1 MKKILLVLFLILI
14 IGSTVNAV
22 TLHETITSN
31 QIATGT
37 TLKKYV
43 RFTDKGW
50 LNINVL
56 EVDLTDR
63 YTDITLLTPSTGVGK
78 TQNLKAMATNIT
90 DNCVAAING
99 DFFAASSG
107 KGHSMGIA
115 INNNEIIS
123 SSYSGNLESDSFATF
138 MLDEDY
144 SPLYEF
150 VSNKITLTSKKTRES
165 IEISEINKYPDYYN
179 IPAVYTSAWGTYS
192 IGSTDDLPMTEIV
205 VKNNKVS
212 EIRINEPAVEIPNNG
227 YVISATGDGAEFL
240 KNNFKKGT
248 KVELDIETSID
259 IDDIE
264 FAISGGAQ
272 LINDGKIPDKF
283 SSNIS
288 GTHPRTAIG
297 TSKDGETLYLVT
309 VDGRQQS
316 SVGMTQQE
324 LAEFLLDIEV
334 YNAINLDGGGST
346 TMLARKLGDTTLSTI
361 NTPSGGALRAIINGI
376 GIVTTSPSS
385 KKVSNIVIE
394 ISDTN
399 IFKGK
404 EREIIV
410 KAYNKYYEPI
420 EINQEDVEWS
430 YDGVPVT
437 VKDGIL
443 IGDTVG
449 MTMLQAEYKK
459 QKTEI
464 EINILSNPHE
474 LAITPKK
481 STISSG
487 KNVSFKIEAKNKN
500 GYYST
505 LNNDEITWK
514 IESYFDSDGIENKI
528 PKDASLK
535 ENIFTAT
542 TAGDYI
548 ISVSDNDIKTYA
560 LITVSGKIKTIIN
573 DFENINYK
581 FDPYP
586 DEVTGNAEKSNEES
600 HNGNYSCKLS
610 YDFNQDIQIRAA
622 YIEFNDGGIDIPETT
637 TEIGFWVYNASP
649 KDDQIKLKIK
659 DINNTT
665 HLLVVQKGITHEG
678 WQEFKYSLK
687 DISLPAK
694 LTDIYVAQDKID
706 IKSSG
711 YIYIDDLTFYGETTA
726 VSTNTNLPKD
736 IKGIDESQK
745 YVELKDNESFRIA
758 LFDEIKSPNLMI
770 ENLRNKKIINAI
782 NKNSEIAIFTSQK
795 DNSMLTNIE
804 TTKLIYSNYSTTD
817 YKNSKFITI
826 NCLKNGIRN
835 TDSTQWTNLQKDIK
849 NTKQENIFVIMN
861 DTLDNFN
868 DESEKR
874 LFIDVLCE
882 LKRETGKN
890 IWVLHKGNYTDYS
903 MKRGIKYL
911 GINNNTSSP
920 DEILENTNF
929 FLITVNGKE
938 LSYEIKNVFEK

>member
-1 MKKILLVLFLILI
+1 MKKILLVLFLILVMS
-14 IGSTVNAV
+14 STVHAI
-22 TLHETITSN
+22 TLHETVTSN

-37 TLKKYV
+37 TLKKYI

-50 LNINVL
+50 LNIDVL
-56 EVDLTDR
+56 EVDLTDK
-63 YTDITLLTPSTGVGK
+63 YTDITLLTSSNGVGK
-78 TQNLKAMATNIT
+78 TQNLKAMANNIT
-90 DNCVAAING
+90 DNCIAAING

-123 SSYSGNLESDSFATF
+123 SSYSENLKSDSFATF
-138 MLDEDY
+138 LLDEDY

-150 VSNKITLTSKKTRES
+150 VSNKITLTSKKTKES
-165 IEISEINKYPDYYN
+165 IEVSEINKYPDYYN
-179 IPAVYTSAWGTYS
+179 IPAVYTPAWGTHS
-192 IGSTDDLPMTEIV
+192 IGSTENLPMTEIV

-212 EIRINEPAVEIPNNG
+212 EIRINEPATEIPNNG
-227 YVISATGDGAEFL
+227 YVISATGEGAEFL
-240 KNNFKKGT
+240 KNNFKKNT

-272 LINDGKIPDKF
+272 LIKDGEIPNTF

-309 VDGRQQS
+309 VDGRQKS

-361 NTPSGGALRAIINGI
+361 NSPSGGSLRAIINGV
-376 GIVTTSPSS
+376 GILNSSPAS
-385 KKVSNIVIE
+385 KTVSNIVIE
-394 ISDTN
+394 VSDTN

-410 KAYNKYYEPI
+410 KAYNKYFDPI
-420 EINQEDVEWS
+420 EIDQDDVTWT

-443 IGDTVG
+443 TGDTVG
-449 MTMLQAEYKK
+449 MTMLQAQYKK
-459 QKTEI
+459 QKTKI
-464 EINILSNPHE
+464 EINILSDPHE

-505 LNNDEITWK
+505 LNNNEITWK
-514 IESYFDSDGIENKI
+514 IENYFDIDGSENKI
-528 PKDASLK
+528 PKDATIK

-548 ISVSDNDIKTYA
+548 ISVTDNDIKTYA
-560 LITVSGKIKTIIN
+560 LVTVSGKTKTIID

-586 DEVTGNAEKSNEES
+586 DEVTGNAEKSDEES

-610 YDFNQDIQIRAA
+610 YDFNQNVQIRAA
-622 YIEFNDGGIDIPETT
+622 YIEFNDGGIDIPDTT
-637 TEIGFWVYNASP
+637 TEIGFWFYNDSP
-649 KDDQIKLKIK
+649 KDEQIKLKIK
-659 DINNTT
+659 DINNTS
-665 HLLVVQKGITHEG
+665 HLLVVQKGITHNG

-694 LTDIYVAQDKID
+694 LTDIYIAQDKID

-726 VSTNTNLPKD
+726 VSTNTKLPKD

-745 YVELKDNESFRIA
+745 HVELKDDESFRIA
-758 LFDEIKSPNLMI
+758 LFDEIKSAELMI
-770 ENLRNKKIINAI
+770 ENLRNKKIINSI
-782 NKNSEIAIFTSQK
+782 NKNSEIAIFTSQNN
-795 DNSMLTNIE
+795 NSMLANIDVE
-804 TTKLIYSNYSTTD
+804 PINCSNYSKSD
-817 YKNSKFITI
+817 YKNSTFITI

-835 TDSTQWTNLQKDIK
+835 TDSTQWTNLQQDIK
-849 NTKQENIFVIMN
+849 NTKQENIFIIMN

-868 DESEKR
+868 DEAEKR
-874 LFIDVLCE
+874 LLIDVLCE

-911 GINNNTSSP
+911 GINNDTSSP
-920 DEILENTNF
+920 DEILENTNY

-938 LSYEIKNVFEK
+938 LSYEIKNVFK

>member
-22 TLHETITSN
+22 TLHEDVTSN

-50 LNINVL
+50 LNIDIL
-56 EVDLTDR
+56 EIDLTDK
-63 YTDITLLTPSTGVGK
+63 YTDITLLTSSNGVGK
-78 TQNLKAMATNIT
+78 TQNLKTMATNIT
-90 DNCVAAING
+90 DNCIAAING
-99 DFFAASSG
+99 DFFSANAG
-107 KGHSMGIA
+107 KGHSMGLS
-115 INNNEIIS
+115 INNNELIS
-123 SSYSGNLESDSFATF
+123 SSYYGNEETDSFATF
-138 MLDEDY
+138 FLDDEY
-144 SPLYEF
+144 NPLYDF
-150 VSNKITLTSKKTRES
+150 VTNKITLTSKKTKES
-165 IEISEINKYPDYYN
+165 ISVLEINKYHNYYN
-179 IPAVYTSAWGTYS
+179 LPVVYTPAWGTHS
-192 IGSTDDLPMTEIV
+192 IGSTDDPLFTEMIV
-205 VKNNKVS
+205 NNNKVS
-212 EIRINEPAVEIPNNG
+212 EIRINQPAVEIPENG
-227 YVISATGDGAEFL
+227 YVVCSTGEGAEFL
-240 KNNFKKGT
+240 QNNFKVGT
-248 KVELDIETSID
+248 KVELDVETSID

-272 LINDGKIPDKF
+272 LIKNGKIPDKF
-283 SSNIS
+283 SSNIT

-309 VDGRQQS
+309 VDGRQNS

-324 LAEFLLDIEV
+324 LAEFLLDIDV

-346 TMLARKLGDTTLSTI
+346 TMLARKLGDTTLSII
-361 NTPSGGALRAIINGI
+361 NSPSGGSLRAIINGV
-376 GIVTTSPSS
+376 GVLNSSPSS
-385 KKVSNIVIE
+385 KTVSNIVIE
-394 ISDTN
+394 VSDTN
-399 IFKGK
+399 VFKGK
-404 EREIIV
+404 EREITV
-410 KAYNKYYEPI
+410 KAYNKYFDPI
-420 EINQEDVEWS
+420 EIDQDDIEWS
-430 YDGVPVT
+430 YNGVPVT
-437 VKDGIL
+437 VENGIL
-443 IGDTVG
+443 TGDTVG
-449 MTMLQAEYKK
+449 MTMLQAKYKK
-459 QKTEI
+459 IKTEI

-505 LNNDEITWK
+505 LNDDEINWK
-514 IESYFDSDGIENKI
+514 IENYFDVEGIENKI

-535 ENIFTAT
+535 ENTFTAT

-548 ISVSDNDIKTYA
+548 ISVSDKDIKTYA
-560 LITVSGKIKTIIN
+560 LVTVSGKTKTIID
-573 DFENINYK
+573 DFEKVNYK

-586 DEVTGNAEKSNEES
+586 DEVIGSAERTKEES
-600 HNGNYSCKLS
+600 HEGKYSCKLS

-622 YIEFNDGGIDIPETT
+622 YIEFNDDGIDIPETT
-637 TEIGFWVYNASP
+637 TEIGFWVYNDSK
-649 KDDQIKLKIK
+649 KDEQIKLKIK
-659 DINNTT
+659 DVNNNS
-665 HLLVVQKGITHEG
+665 HLIVVQKGITHEG

-687 DISLPAK
+687 DISLPVK
-694 LTDIYVAQDKID
+694 LTDIYIAQDKLD

-726 VSTNTNLPKD
+726 VSSNTKLPKD
-736 IKGIDESQK
+736 IKGIDEAQK
-745 YVELKDNESFRIA
+745 YVELKDEDSFRIS
-758 LFDEIKSPNLMI
+758 LFDEIQSSNLMI
-770 ENLRNKKIINAI
+770 EKLRNKKIINSI
-782 NKNSEIAIFTSQK
+782 NTNSEIVVFTSQN
-795 DNSMLTNIE
+795 DNSMLVNIE
-804 TTKLIYSNYSTTD
+804 SEQINCSNYSKQD
-817 YKNSKFITI
+817 YKNSTFITI

-849 NTKQENIFVIMN
+849 NTKQENIFIIMN

-868 DESEKR
+868 DEAEKR

-882 LKRETGKN
+882 LRRETGKN

-911 GINNNTSSP
+911 GINNETSSP
-920 DEILENTNF
+920 DEILENTNY

-938 LSYEIKNVFEK
+938 LSYEVKNVFK

>member
-1 MKKILLVLFLILI
+1 MKKILLVLFLVLI
-14 IGSTVNAV
+14 ISSTVNAS
-22 TLHETITSN
+22 TLYETVTSN

-50 LNINVL
+50 QNINVL
-56 EVDLTDR
+56 EVDLSDK
-63 YTDITLLTPSTGVGK
+63 YTDIALLTSSNGVGK
-78 TQNLKAMATNIT
+78 TQNLKTMATNIT
-90 DNCVAAING
+90 DNCIAAING

-107 KGHSMGIA
+107 KGHSMGLA

-123 SSYSGNLESDSFATF
+123 SSYYGNLEADSFATF
-138 MLDEDY
+138 LLDEDY

-150 VSNKITLTSKKTRES
+150 VSNKITLTSKKTKES

-179 IPAVYTSAWGTYS
+179 IPAVYTSAWGTHS
-192 IGSTDDLPMTEIV
+192 IGSTEELPMTELVI
-205 VKNNKVS
+205 KNNKVS
-212 EIRINEPAVEIPNNG
+212 EVRINEPAVEIPEKG

-240 KNNFKKGT
+240 KDNFKKGT

-272 LINDGKIPDKF
+272 LIKDGKIPDKF

-297 TSKDGETLYLVT
+297 TSKDDETLYLVT
-309 VDGRQQS
+309 VDGRQKS
-316 SVGMTQQE
+316 SIGMTQQE
-324 LAEFLLDIEV
+324 LAEFLLDIDV

-361 NTPSGGALRAIINGI
+361 NSPSGGSLRAIINGV
-376 GIVTTSPSS
+376 GILNSSPSS

-394 ISDTN
+394 VDDTN
-399 IFKGK
+399 VFKGK

-410 KAYNKYYEPI
+410 KAYNKYFDPI
-420 EINQEDVEWS
+420 EIDQDDVKWS
-430 YDGVPVT
+430 YEGVPVT
-437 VKDGIL
+437 VEDGIL
-443 IGDTVG
+443 TGDTVG
-449 MTMLQAEYKK
+449 MTMLQAKYKK
-459 QKTEI
+459 QKAEI

-487 KNVSFKIEAKNKN
+487 KNLSFKIEAKNKN

-505 LNNDEITWK
+505 LNNNEITWQ
-514 IESYFDSDGIENKI
+514 IENYFDVDGIENKI
-528 PKDASLK
+528 PKDASIK

-542 TAGDYI
+542 AAGDYI

-560 LITVSGKIKTIIN
+560 LVTVSGKTKTIIN
-573 DFENINYK
+573 DFEKVNYK

-586 DEVTGNAEKSNEES
+586 DEVIGSAERTKEES
-600 HNGNYSCKLS
+600 HEGNYSCKLS

-637 TEIGFWVYNASP
+637 TEIGFWVYNDSL
-649 KDDQIKLKIK
+649 KDEQIKLKIK
-659 DINNTT
+659 DVNNNS
-665 HLLVVQKGITHEG
+665 HLIVVQKGITHEG
-678 WQEFKYSLK
+678 WKELTYSLK

-694 LTDIYVAQDKID
+694 LTDIYVAQDKLD

-726 VSTNTNLPKD
+726 VSTNTKLPKD

-745 YVELKDNESFRIA
+745 YVELKNEDSFRIA
-758 LFDEIKSPNLMI
+758 LFDEIKSNNLMI
-770 ENLRNKKIINAI
+770 ENLRNKKIINSI
-782 NKNSEIAIFTSQK
+782 NNNSDVVVFTSQN
-795 DNSMLTNIE
+795 DNSMLVNVNVEQINC
-804 TTKLIYSNYSTTD
+804 LNYSKQD
-817 YKNSKFITI
+817 YKNSTFITI

-849 NTKQENIFVIMN
+849 NTKKENIFVIMN
-861 DTLDNFN
+861 DSLDNFN
-868 DESEKR
+868 DEAEKR

-882 LKRETGKN
+882 LRRETGKN
-890 IWVLHKGNYTDYS
+890 IWVLHKGSYTDYS

-911 GINNNTSSP
+911 GINSDTSSP
-920 DEILENTNF
+920 DEILENTNY